1 MLSPRASTSRSTSPA
16 PSISRCESST
26 ARRRRTWRW
35 THPSSSTA
43 TTSLETS
50 APRAAARL
58 ESLGFSRVHDYA
70 GGKADWVVH
79 GLPLEGRTAG
89 RRRAIE
95 VCRKDIPT
103 CGPHEPLGEV
113 RDRVRAG
120 GYEMC
125 VVVNERGIVLG
136 RLQRKSW
143 EKEPE
148 SLAEDCMQLG
158 PPTTRP
164 DHFLHEVIGRFRKGN
179 LDRLLVTWYGRD
191 EDGGRL
197 VGVLFR
203 EDVERVLAENER
215 LPR

>member
-1 MLSPRASTSRSTSPA
+1 M
-16 PSISRCESST
+16 
-26 ARRRRTWRW
+26 
-35 THPSSSTA
+35 
-43 TTSLETS
+43 
-50 APRAAARL
+50 
-58 ESLGFSRVHDYA
+58 HDYVR
-70 GGKADWVVH
+70 GKADWAVH
-79 GLPLEGRTAG
+79 GLPLEGRTAR

-103 CGPHEPLGEV
+103 CGPSERLGEV

-120 GYEMC
+120 GHEIC

-143 EKEPE
+143 EREPE
-148 SLAEDCMQLG
+148 LLAEDCMQLG

-164 DHFLHEVIGRFRKGN
+164 DHFLHEVIQRLRKVGS
-179 LDRLLVTWYGRD
+179 LLVTWYGRD

-197 VGVLFR
+197 LGVLFR
-203 EDVERVLAENER
+203 EDVERALDENER